1 MMKVSTVGIDIAK
14 SVFQLHGVDAA
25 GRTVLRRRVSRHQLL
40 EVLSQVEPCLIGM
53 EACGGANHWAREL
66 KKLGHEVRLISP
78 QFVKPYVKSNK
89 NDAADAE
96 AICEA
101 VGRPN
106 MRYVPTKELVHQDI
120 QSVHRARSL
129 LVKQRTAVGNQLRG
143 LMGEY
148 GVVVPVGMNS
158 LRRKVPE
165 CLEDGANGL
174 SPMVREVIACLY
186 EQLRW
191 FDERIEAF
199 ERRLE
204 QVVRENEVC
213 RRLKEIPG
221 IGTMTATAL
230 YAAVNHAKEFRN
242 GRHMAAWLGLVP
254 RQHSSGGKPTLL
266 GISKR
271 GDRHLRTLL
280 IHGARAG
287 TRVARNASTRE
298 SRWVQALIERRG
310 YNRATVALANKMARK
325 AWVVLNRGE
334 RIVVQG

>member
-1 MMKVSTVGIDIAK
+1 MMKLSTIGIDLAK
-14 SVFQLHGVDAA
+14 RVFQVHGVDEA
-25 GRTVLRRRVSRHQLL
+25 GRVVLRRQVRRSQFL
-40 EVLSQVEPCLIGM
+40 EVFSQIEPCLVGM
-53 EACGGANHWAREL
+53 EACGSANHWAREL

-89 NDAADAE
+89 NDVADAE

-101 VGRPN
+101 VSRPN
-106 MRYVPTKELVHQDI
+106 MRFVPMKELEHQDI
-120 QSVHRARSL
+120 QSIHRARTL
-129 LVKQRTAVGNQLRG
+129 LVKQRTAVANQIRG
-143 LMGEY
+143 LMAEY
-148 GVVVPVGMNS
+148 GVVVAQGLGQ
-158 LRRKVPE
+158 LRKQLPG
-165 CLEDGANGL
+165 CLGDAENGL
-174 SPMVREVIACLY
+174 SATARDVICCLS

-191 FDERIEAF
+191 FDERIAGF

-213 RRLKEIPG
+213 QHLKEIPG
-221 IGTMTATAL
+221 VGTMTATAL

-242 GRHMAAWLGLVP
+242 GRQLAAWLGLVP

-287 TRVARNASTRE
+287 TRVARNSHSAE
-298 SRWVQALIERRG
+298 ARWLSSLIERRG

-334 RIVVQG
+334 RIAAPA